1 MVAQCR
7 VWGVILSSRS
17 GIPQQ
22 SYSFLAS
29 SECTKVKICVR
40 RELID
45 PSADHLSFLKH
56 KVAHEFQSRVAVR
69 Y

>member
-1 MVAQCR
+1 MVAKCR

-17 GIPQQ
+17 DILQQ
-22 SYSFLAS
+22 SYSLLAS
-29 SECTKVKICVR
+29 SECTKVKMCVR
-40 RELID
+40 RELTD

-56 KVAHEFQSRVAVR
+56 KVAHEFPSRVAVR